1 MLLKAY
7 FCKNFEIYYM
17 LSVSNLSVQFGKRVL
32 FDEVNT
38 TFTQGNCY
46 GVIGAN
52 GAGKST
58 FLKILS
64 GESDPTSGHVHL
76 EPGKRMS
83 VLEQNHNLYDEY
95 PVLETVIMG
104 NKPLYKIKKEMDSI
118 YAKED
123 FSDADGERVGVL
135 QVEFEEMNGW
145 NADSEAAAMLSSL
158 GIKEDNHYTLMGDLD
173 NKLKVRVLLA
183 QALFGNPDVLI
194 MDEPTNDLD
203 YETISWLENFLA
215 NYENTVIVVS
225 HDRHFLDSVC
235 THISDIDFG
244 KINHYSG
251 NYTFWYESSQLA
263 ARQRSQ
269 QNKKAE
275 EKKKELQEFIQRF
288 SANVAKS
295 KQATSR
301 KKMIEK
307 LNIEDIKPSSRRYPA
322 IIFERE
328 REAGDQILNIEG
340 LSASIEGESLFENVN
355 INLAKGDKVVVY
367 SKDSRA
373 TTAFYEIINGR
384 QEPLSGKYS
393 WGITT
398 NQSYLPLDN
407 SEYFDNDLTL
417 VDWLR
422 QWAKTEEEREEVYIR
437 GFLGKMIFSGEEALK
452 TARVLSGGE
461 KVRCMLSRMMMMRAN
476 VLMLDEP
483 TNHLDLESITAF
495 NNSLKNFKGTIL
507 FTTHDHEFA
516 QTVANRVIELTPN
529 GAIDRYLTFDEY
541 MSDKKIKEQR
551 QKMYAEA

>member
-1 MLLKAY
+1 
-7 FCKNFEIYYM
+7 M

-58 FLKILS
+58 FLNILS
-64 GESDPTSGHVHL
+64 GKSEPTSGHVHL

-83 VLEQNHNLYDEY
+83 VLEQNHNLYDEF
-95 PVLETVIMG
+95 PVLETIIMG
-104 NKPLYKIKKEMDSI
+104 NKPLYKIKKEMDEI

-123 FSDADGERVGVL
+123 FGDADGERVGVL

-145 NADSEAAAMLSSL
+145 NADSEAAALLSNL

-173 NKLKVRVLLA
+173 GTQKVRVLLA
-183 QALFGNPDVLI
+183 KALFGNPDVLI

-215 NYENTVIVVS
+215 NYDNCVIVVS
-225 HDRHFLDSVC
+225 HDRHFLDEVC

-244 KINHYSG
+244 KITHYSG

-263 ARQRSQ
+263 ARQRAQ

-275 EKKKELQEFIQRF
+275 EKKKELQQFIERF

-295 KQATSR
+295 KQATLR

-307 LNIEDIKPSSRRYPA
+307 LDIENIKPSSRRYPA

-328 REAGDQILNIEG
+328 REAGDQILNVEG
-340 LSASIEGESLFENVN
+340 LSASIEGETLFKDVN

-373 TTAFYEIINGR
+373 TTAFYEIINGK
-384 QEPLSGKYS
+384 QEPVSGKYS
-393 WGITT
+393 WGATT
-398 NQSYLPLDN
+398 NQS
-407 SEYFDNDLTL
+407 
-417 VDWLR
+417 
-422 QWAKTEEEREEVYIR
+422 
-437 GFLGKMIFSGEEALK
+437 
-452 TARVLSGGE
+452 
-461 KVRCMLSRMMMMRAN
+461 
-476 VLMLDEP
+476 
-483 TNHLDLESITAF
+483 
-495 NNSLKNFKGTIL
+495 
-507 FTTHDHEFA
+507 
-516 QTVANRVIELTPN
+516 
-529 GAIDRYLTFDEY
+529 
-541 MSDKKIKEQR
+541 
-551 QKMYAEA
+551 